1 MEIGEI
7 FKKLSDRMVSGVMLH
22 EQQAD
27 LFDFLNL
34 HGYKRM
40 SEYNAKCE
48 MKSYRKIHRYYIN
61 HYNKLIEEDVIEN
74 PNIIPMS
81 WYKYARQDVDTNTKR
96 TYVRENVEKLYKWEK
111 ETKELYENLYIEALD
126 IGEAAAANKI
136 MCLIHKVDKE
146 LKYVTRLH
154 IDLVNVD
161 YDFSYILGC
170 QQQMHDWYKERM
182 YDKH

>member
-1 MEIGEI
+1 MEIQEI
-7 FKKLSDRMVSGVMLH
+7 FKKLSDRMVSGVMFH

-40 SEYNAKCE
+40 SEYNARCE
-48 MKSYRKIHRYYIN
+48 MHSYRKLHRYYIN
-61 HYNKLIEEDVIEN
+61 HFNKLIEEDVIEN

-81 WYKYARQDVDTNTKR
+81 WYKYTRQQVDTNTKR
-96 TYVRENVEKLYKWEK
+96 TSVKDNIEKLYKWES
-111 ETKELYENLYIEALD
+111 ETKEIYESMYIEALD
-126 IGEAAAANKI
+126 IGEAAVAKKI
-136 MCLIHKVDKE
+136 ACLIKHVDKE

-154 IDLVNVD
+154 IDLVNMD
-161 YDFSYILGC
+161 YEIGYIIGC
-170 QQQMHDWYKERM
+170 QQQMHDWYKDR